1 MQSNAQDANQNVKE
15 KFTDKRGKP
24 SLIIFNEKSAYKNTD
39 SQKVLRE
46 QLGLKDNSS
55 YVKIKSENDRI
66 GFLHEKFQQ
75 YYQGIKIEFAT
86 YSLHSKS
93 GKLESMSGEFYQLD
107 NVNTHPTLSK
117 NQAFNQALQQ
127 IGATAYLWESPAD
140 AKINNYKKPDGEL
153 VLLPIVDE
161 DENGKTTEELR
172 LAYKFDIY
180 ATKPVSRGDIYI
192 DAVTGNSLFYNA
204 IIKHVGEFSHGHKSG
219 NTSTIEYH
227 NSSAALVTANA
238 ATRYSGTQSIETSP
252 KNGSYILS
260 DVTRGSGVITYNLQ
274 NSTSYNSAVDFVD
287 GDNNWIEY
295 DNSKKDNGALDA
307 HWGAEKTYDY
317 WKNVHGRNSYN
328 NSGATIKSYVHYSS
342 NYDNAFWN
350 GSVMTYGDGSG
361 TYFDILTSIDVAG
374 HEIGHAVCS
383 YTADLAYQKESG
395 ALNEALSDIW
405 GACIEYYAAPYKQT
419 WLVGEDIERR
429 SGHVALRSM
438 SDPKKEGQPDTYGG
452 TYWVSQKKCR
462 PNSVNDYC
470 GVHTNS
476 GVLNHWFYLLTVGES
491 GSNDNLNSYNI
502 SGIGIDKAAKIT
514 FRMESIYMTS
524 SSTYSDAR
532 NYAIQAAKDI
542 YGINGQ
548 PSAEEIAVT
557 NAFYAV
563 GVGSAYSGPVDSTPP
578 AAPTNLV
585 ASGTTDTTT
594 ELTWDTATDNFG
606 VTGYEIYQGNA
617 TTPIT
622 TVTGLNYTVTE
633 LIPETNY
640 VFYVKAKDAA
650 GNLSVA
656 SNNAYVTT
664 SAAIPDNE
672 PPTAPT
678 NLAGTATSS
687 SVNLTWDAST
697 DNIGIKEYEVYQ
709 DGASIATV
717 TGTTYNVTGLVAKTS
732 YTFKVNAKDKAGN
745 ISEFSNELVISTLS
759 APYCSSTGTDARFE
773 SIEKVELGSFSNSS
787 ASTAGY
793 EDFTSK
799 TINVTPGTYTITITP
814 YWPRR
819 KYKEGYSV
827 WIDYNG
833 DGDFTDSGEQ
843 VWTYPLSNSSPISG
857 TITIP
862 SSIAVSSTRMR
873 VSMMYNGMPGPC
885 DTFAYGQVEDYT
897 ISFGSAPL
905 ALTNNTTITESG
917 SDLVIYPNPTDGIIN
932 ISPSGIS
939 ESYKVYDR
947 NGFEVQKGKISN
959 GSINV
964 SKLSNGLYF
973 LELSNDNGTI
983 VKTFL
988 KE

>member
-1 MQSNAQDANQNVKE
+1 
-15 KFTDKRGKP
+15 
-24 SLIIFNEKSAYKNTD
+24 
-39 SQKVLRE
+39 
-46 QLGLKDNSS
+46 
-55 YVKIKSENDRI
+55 
-66 GFLHEKFQQ
+66 
-75 YYQGIKIEFAT
+75 
-86 YSLHSKS
+86 
-93 GKLESMSGEFYQLD
+93 
-107 NVNTHPTLSK
+107 
-117 NQAFNQALQQ
+117 
-127 IGATAYLWESPAD
+127 
-140 AKINNYKKPDGEL
+140 
-153 VLLPIVDE
+153 
-161 DENGKTTEELR
+161 
-172 LAYKFDIY
+172 
-180 ATKPVSRGDIYI
+180 
-192 DAVTGNSLFYNA
+192 
-204 IIKHVGEFSHGHKSG
+204 
-219 NTSTIEYH
+219 
-227 NSSAALVTANA
+227 
-238 ATRYSGTQSIETSP
+238 
-252 KNGSYILS
+252 
-260 DVTRGSGVITYNLQ
+260 
-274 NSTSYNSAVDFVD
+274 
-287 GDNNWIEY
+287 
-295 DNSKKDNGALDA
+295 
-307 HWGAEKTYDY
+307 
-317 WKNVHGRNSYN
+317 
-328 NSGATIKSYVHYSS
+328 
-342 NYDNAFWN
+342 
-350 GSVMTYGDGSG
+350 
-361 TYFDILTSIDVAG
+361 
-374 HEIGHAVCS
+374 
-383 YTADLAYQKESG
+383 
-395 ALNEALSDIW
+395 
-405 GACIEYYAAPYKQT
+405 
-419 WLVGEDIERR
+419 
-429 SGHVALRSM
+429 
-438 SDPKKEGQPDTYGG
+438 
-452 TYWVSQKKCR
+452 
-462 PNSVNDYC
+462 
-470 GVHTNS
+470 
-476 GVLNHWFYLLTVGES
+476 
-491 GSNDNLNSYNI
+491 
-502 SGIGIDKAAKIT
+502 
-514 FRMESIYMTS
+514 MTS

-557 NAFYAV
+557 DAFYAV

-664 SAAIPDNE
+664 SAAIPDKE

-732 YTFKVNAKDKAGN
+732 YTFKVNAKDNAGN

-773 SIEKVELGSFSNSS
+773 SIAKVELGSFSNSS

-917 SDLVIYPNPTDGIIN
+917 SDIVIYPNPTDGIIN

-947 NGFEVQKGKISN
+947 NGFEVQKGKIYN